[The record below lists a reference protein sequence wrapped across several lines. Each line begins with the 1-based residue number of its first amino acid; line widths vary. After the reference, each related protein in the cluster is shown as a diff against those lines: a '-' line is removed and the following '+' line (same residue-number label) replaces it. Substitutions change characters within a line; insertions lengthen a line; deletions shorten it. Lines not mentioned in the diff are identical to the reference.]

1 MSLPETANPAA
12 PPRRILLLLTLSVAQ
27 FVIVMHFAAT
37 ETGLP
42 VIQAAL
48 DASGSDLSWIL
59 NSHMLFLAGLL
70 LPMGAISDYFGH
82 RRVFIAGL
90 LIFGLATSVAA
101 ASEEVYQI
109 VVMRSIM
116 GVAAAA
122 LVPAT
127 LAIVSETF
135 PERNEFRRAV
145 GVWSAAAPAGG
156 IIGLVGAGMVVKFFS
171 WGTIFLLP
179 LPFVLAGLIG
189 AVFVVPPTKRA
200 TSSRPFDPM
209 GALLGMVSVGAFV
222 YGVIEAPNNGWGSAV
237 VLGMF
242 VISGCAAICFVYWE
256 RWTQHPVLKMSYFKN
271 PLFTVPLAAAVAGSL
286 GLFAYVFLLTQY
298 FQFAQGHTALDSGL
312 RTLPHAALAVFV
324 SLAAPLLVTARG
336 VRFAMCTALFIE
348 TAGLIWLA
356 LATPH
361 TPYWAVM
368 GALALIGS
376 GFSILITTTPAAIVA
391 GLPED
396 QAGVGSAMS
405 ETAKMTGGSV
415 GIAIGGTL
423 LSIGYRNSIGSTIDD
438 LSAEIPAAS
447 EALAG
452 ARDSVGRSLSAA
464 EDLGGTAGEKLADA
478 AVDAFNTGMT
488 LSLLIGAAIA
498 FMAGIAVALLYPK
511 TAKTAASETAVGSA
525 SF

>member
-1 MSLPETANPAA
+1 MNSSA
-12 PPRRILLLLTLSVAQ
+12 PPRRILLLLTVSVAQ
-27 FVIVMHFAAT
+27 FVIVMHLAAS

-59 NSHMLFLAGLL
+59 NSHMLFFAGML

-90 LIFGLATSVAA
+90 LIFGIASGIAA
-101 ASEEVYQI
+101 ASEQVYQI
-109 VVMRSIM
+109 VTMRSIM
-116 GVAAAA
+116 GVASAA
-122 LVPAT
+122 LVPTT

-135 PERNEFRRAV
+135 PEREEFRRAV

-156 IIGLVGAGMVVKFFS
+156 IIGLVGAGMAVKFFS
-171 WGTIFLLP
+171 WGSIFLLP
-179 LPFVLAGLIG
+179 VPFVLAGLAG
-189 AVFVVPPTKRA
+189 AVFVVPPSKKTA
-200 TSSRPFDPM
+200 VQTRPFDPM

-222 YGVIEAPNNGWGSAV
+222 YGVIEAPNNGWGSMV

-242 VISGCAAICFVYWE
+242 GISGCAAVLFVFWE
-256 RWTQHPVLKMSYFKN
+256 RWTQHPVLKLDYFKN
-271 PLFTVPLAAAVAGSL
+271 LSFTVPLMAAISGSL

-324 SLAAPLLVTARG
+324 SLAAPLLVAAKG
-336 VRFAMCTALFIE
+336 LRFAMCFALFLE
-348 TAGLIWLA
+348 TAGLTWLA

-361 TPYWAVM
+361 TPYWGIM
-368 GALALIGS
+368 GALALIGA
-376 GFSILITTTPAAIVA
+376 GFSILVTTTPAAIVA

-396 QAGVGSAMS
+396 QAGVGSAAS
-405 ETAKMTGGSV
+405 ETSKMMGGSI

-423 LSIGYRNSIGSTIDD
+423 LATGYRSSIGSTIDE
-438 LSAEIPAAS
+438 LSAESPAAA

-452 ARDSVGRSLSAA
+452 ARDSIGRSLSAA
-464 EDLGGTAGEKLADA
+464 DELGGTAGEQLAAA
-478 AVDAFNTGMT
+478 AVNAFDTGMT
-488 LSLLIGAAIA
+488 LSLLVGAAIA
-498 FMAGIAVALLYPK
+498 CVAGIAVAMLYPK
-511 TAKTAASETAVGSA
+511 TAKAVAPEAAVGSA
-525 SF
+525 GF

>member
-1 MSLPETANPAA
+1 M
-12 PPRRILLLLTLSVAQ
+12 
-27 FVIVMHFAAT
+27 IVMHFAAT

-70 LPMGAISDYFGH
+70 IPMGAISDYFGH
-82 RRVFIAGL
+82 RRVLIAGL
-90 LIFGLATSVAA
+90 LIFGFASGVAS
-101 ASEEVYQI
+101 ASQEVYQI

-122 LVPAT
+122 LVPTT

-135 PERNEFRRAV
+135 PEQNEFRRAV

-156 IIGLVGAGMVVKFFS
+156 IIGLVGAGLVVKFFS
-171 WGTIFLLP
+171 WGAIFLLP

-189 AVFVVPPTKRA
+189 AVFVVPPSKKTA
-200 TSSRPFDPM
+200 SAHPFDPM

-242 VISGCAAICFVYWE
+242 VISGCAATCFVYWE
-256 RWTQHPVLKMSYFKN
+256 RWTRHPVLRLSYFKN
-271 PLFTVPLAAAVAGSL
+271 RLFTVPLLAAVASSI

-336 VRFAMCTALFIE
+336 VRFAMCAALLLE
-348 TAGLIWLA
+348 TAGLTWLA

-361 TPYWAVM
+361 TPYWVIVGAV
-368 GALALIGS
+368 AAIGS
-376 GFSILITTTPAAIVA
+376 GFSILITTTAAAIVA
-391 GLPED
+391 GLPEE

-405 ETAKMTGGSV
+405 ETAKMMGGAV

-423 LSIGYRNSIGSTIDD
+423 LAIGYRSSIKSTIDE
-438 LSAEIPAAS
+438 LSAESSAAT
-447 EALAG
+447 ETLTG
-452 ARDSVGRSLSAA
+452 ARDSIGRSLSASD
-464 EDLGGTAGEKLADA
+464 ELGGTAGERLADA
-478 AVDAFNTGMT
+478 AVNAFNTGMT
-488 LSLLIGAAIA
+488 LSLLVGAAIA
-498 FMAGIAVALLYPK
+498 FAAGIAVALLYPK
-511 TAKTAASETAVGSA
+511 NIKALTPETVDNSDGCGKY
-525 SF
+525 

>member
-1 MSLPETANPAA
+1 MMTNP
-12 PPRRILLLLTLSVAQ
+12 PQRKSRILVLLTLSMAQ
-27 FVIVMHFAAT
+27 FVIVMHLAAS

-59 NSHMLFLAGLL
+59 NSHLLFFAGLL

-82 RRVFIAGL
+82 RRVLIAGL
-90 LIFGLATSVAA
+90 LIFGMASGIASAT
-101 ASEEVYQI
+101 EEVYQV

-135 PERNEFRRAV
+135 PEREEFKRAV
-145 GVWSAAAPAGG
+145 GVWAAAAPAGG
-156 IIGLVGAGMVVKFFS
+156 IIGLVGAGVMVKFFP
-171 WGTIFLLP
+171 WGSIFLLP
-179 LPFVLAGLIG
+179 LPFVLAGLAG

-200 TSSRPFDPM
+200 TDQTRPFDPL

-222 YGVIEAPNNGWGSAV
+222 YGVIEAPNNGWGSAL
-237 VLGMF
+237 VLAMF
-242 VISGCAAICFVYWE
+242 VISVCAAVLFVFWE
-256 RWTQHPVLKMSYFKN
+256 RWTQHPVLRLDYFKN
-271 PLFTVPLAAAVAGSL
+271 LRFTVPLMAAIAGSL
-286 GLFAYVFLLTQY
+286 GLFAYVFLLAQY

-312 RTLPHAALAVFV
+312 RTLPHAALAVLI
-324 SLAAPLLVTARG
+324 SLAAPLLVAARG
-336 VRFAMCTALFIE
+336 LRFTMCFALLLE
-348 TAGLIWLA
+348 AAGFAWLA

-361 TPYWAVM
+361 TPYWGII
-368 GALALIGS
+368 GALALIGA
-376 GFSILITTTPAAIVA
+376 GFSILVTATPAAIVA

-396 QAGVGSAMS
+396 QAGVGSAAS
-405 ETAKMTGGSV
+405 ETSKMMGGAV

-423 LSIGYRNSIGSTIDD
+423 LATGYRSSISSTIDE
-438 LSAEIPAAS
+438 LSAESAAN
-447 EALAG
+447 AVTLQG

-464 EDLGGTAGEKLADA
+464 DELGGTAGEQLAAA
-478 AVDAFNTGMT
+478 AVNAFDTGMT
-488 LSLLIGAAIA
+488 MSLLVGAAMAGI
-498 FMAGIAVALLYPK
+498 AGIAVAVLYPK
-511 TAKTAASETAVGSA
+511 AAKPSAAEVVSGPA

>member
-1 MSLPETANPAA
+1 
-12 PPRRILLLLTLSVAQ
+12 
-27 FVIVMHFAAT
+27 MHFAAT

-42 VIQAAL
+42 AIQAAL

-59 NSHMLFLAGLL
+59 NSHMLFFAGML

-82 RRVFIAGL
+82 RRVLIAGL
-90 LIFGLATSVAA
+90 LIFGLASGVAA

-122 LVPAT
+122 LVPTT

-135 PERNEFRRAV
+135 PERSEFRQAV

-156 IIGLVGAGMVVKFFS
+156 IVGLVGAGMVVKFFS
-171 WGTIFLLP
+171 WGAIFLLP

-189 AVFVVPPTKRA
+189 AVFVVPSTKKTA
-200 TSSRPFDPM
+200 SARPFDPM

-222 YGVIEAPNNGWGSAV
+222 YGVIEAPNNGWSSAV

-242 VISGCAAICFVYWE
+242 VISGCAAVCFVYWE
-256 RWTQHPVLKMSYFKN
+256 RWTQHPVLKLEYFKN
-271 PLFTVPLAAAVAGSL
+271 LHFTVPLVAAVAGSL

-312 RTLPHAALAVFV
+312 RTLPHAALAVLI
-324 SLAAPLLVTARG
+324 SLAAPLLVAAKG
-336 VRFAMCTALFIE
+336 VRFTICAALFLESIGF
-348 TAGLIWLA
+348 TWLA

-361 TPYWAVM
+361 TPYWGIM
-368 GALALIGS
+368 GALAVIGT
-376 GFSILITTTPAAIVA
+376 GFSILITTTPAAVVA
-391 GLPED
+391 GLPEN

-405 ETAKMTGGSV
+405 ETAKMMGGAV

-423 LSIGYRNSIGSTIDD
+423 LATGYRSSIRPTIEE
-438 LSAEIPAAS
+438 LSAEIPASA
-447 EALAG
+447 ETLAG
-452 ARDSVGRSLSAA
+452 ARDSIGRSLSAA
-464 EDLGGTAGEKLADA
+464 DDLGGTAGEQLAGA
-478 AVDAFNTGMT
+478 AVNAFNAGMT
-488 LSLLIGAAIA
+488 LSLLVGAAIA
-498 FMAGIAVALLYPK
+498 FVAGIVVALLYPK
-511 TAKTAASETAVGSA
+511 TAKTFASETAVGSA

>member
-1 MSLPETANPAA
+1 MNSPA

-90 LIFGLATSVAA
+90 LIFGFASGVAA

-109 VVMRSIM
+109 VLMRSIM

-171 WGTIFLLP
+171 WGAIFLLP

-189 AVFVVPPTKRA
+189 AVFVVPPTKKA
-200 TSSRPFDPM
+200 ASTRPFDPT

-222 YGVIEAPNNGWGSAV
+222 YGVIEAPNNGWSSTV

-256 RWTQHPVLKMSYFKN
+256 RWTRHPVLKLTHFKN
-271 PLFTVPLAAAVAGSL
+271 PNFTVPLAAAVASSI

-312 RTLPHAALAVFV
+312 RTLPHAALAVLI
-324 SLAAPLLVTARG
+324 SLAAPLLVAARG
-336 VRFAMCTALFIE
+336 VRFTMCTALFVE

-356 LATPH
+356 LVTPH
-361 TPYWAVM
+361 TPYWAIM
-368 GALALIGS
+368 GALALIGT

-405 ETAKMTGGSV
+405 ETAKMMGGAV

-423 LSIGYRNSIGSTIDD
+423 LATGYRSSIRPTIEE
-438 LSAEIPAAS
+438 LSAEIPASA
-447 EALAG
+447 EALTG
-452 ARDSVGRSLSAA
+452 ARDSIGRSLSAA
-464 EDLGGTAGEKLADA
+464 DDLGDTAGEQLADA
-478 AVDAFNTGMT
+478 AVNAFNTGMT
-488 LSLLIGAAIA
+488 LSLLVGAAIA
-498 FMAGIAVALLYPK
+498 FVAGIAVALLYPK
-511 TAKTAASETAVGSA
+511 TAKTAASETAVGSV

>member
-1 MSLPETANPAA
+1 MSPSA
-12 PPRRILLLLTLSVAQ
+12 PPRRILQLLTLSVAQ
-27 FVIVMHFAAT
+27 FVIVMHLAAS

-59 NSHMLFLAGLL
+59 NSHMLFFAGLL

-90 LIFGLATSVAA
+90 LIFGLASGIASAA
-101 ASEEVYQI
+101 EEVYQI

-116 GVAAAA
+116 GVASAA
-122 LVPAT
+122 LVPTT

-135 PERNEFRRAV
+135 PEREEFRRAV

-156 IIGLVGAGMVVKFFS
+156 IIGLVGAGMAVKFFS
-171 WGTIFLLP
+171 WGSIFLLP
-179 LPFVLAGLIG
+179 VPFVLAGLAG
-189 AVFVVPPTKRA
+189 AVFVVPPSKKTA
-200 TSSRPFDPM
+200 VQTRPFDPM

-222 YGVIEAPNNGWGSAV
+222 YGVIEAPNNGWDSAV

-242 VISGCAAICFVYWE
+242 VISGCAAVLFIFWE
-256 RWTQHPVLKMSYFKN
+256 RWTQHPVLKLDYFKN
-271 PLFTVPLAAAVAGSL
+271 LRFTVPLMAAISGSL

-312 RTLPHAALAVFV
+312 RTLPHAALAVFI
-324 SLAAPLLVTARG
+324 SLAAPLLVAAKG
-336 VRFAMCTALFIE
+336 LRFAMCAALFLE
-348 TAGLIWLA
+348 TAGLTWLA

-361 TPYWAVM
+361 TPYWGII

-376 GFSILITTTPAAIVA
+376 GFSILVTTTPAAIVM

-396 QAGVGSAMS
+396 QAGVGSATS
-405 ETAKMTGGSV
+405 ETAKMMGGAV

-423 LSIGYRNSIGSTIDD
+423 LATGYRRSINPTIDK
-438 LSAEIPAAS
+438 LSAESAANA
-447 EALAG
+447 ETLEG
-452 ARDSVGRSLSAA
+452 ARDSIGRSLSAA
-464 EDLGGTAGEKLADA
+464 DDMGGTAGEQLAEA
-478 AVDAFNTGMT
+478 AVNAFNTGMT
-488 LSLLIGAAIA
+488 ISLLAGAAIA
-498 FMAGIAVALLYPK
+498 LIAGIAVAVLYPK
-511 TAKTAASETAVGSA
+511 AAKTSADKVAPGPA